1 MSESCEHLESVQAGR
16 VEVEV
21 DNKHLK
27 RLPSYAFPNRV
38 ISSWA
43 IGETFWPQNRMHHLR
58 CKGVHGEVSEG
69 VVLSLEGSY
78 FRSA

>member
-21 DNKHLK
+21 DNKHLR

-38 ISSWA
+38 ISS
-43 IGETFWPQNRMHHLR
+43 
-58 CKGVHGEVSEG
+58 
-69 VVLSLEGSY
+69 
-78 FRSA
+78 